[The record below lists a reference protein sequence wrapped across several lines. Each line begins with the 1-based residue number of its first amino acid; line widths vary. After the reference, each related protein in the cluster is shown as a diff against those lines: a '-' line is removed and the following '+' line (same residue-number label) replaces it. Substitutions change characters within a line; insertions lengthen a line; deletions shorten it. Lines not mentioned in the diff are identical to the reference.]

1 MTYYRKTDNAK
12 AQIVE
17 HSPVT
22 NSVYV
27 QFADEPLTEVLTI
40 LEFGAVKYAPENWRY
55 VDNARTRY
63 FDAAQRHIMAWW
75 QGEQTDSESGK
86 HHLAHA
92 VCCLMFLMWF
102 DLVGGINE

>member
-27 QFADEPLTEVLTI
+27 QFADEPPQIITWN
-40 LEFGAVKYAPENWRY
+40 EFIIRCRK
-55 VDNARTRY
+55 T
-63 FDAAQRHIMAWW
+63 
-75 QGEQTDSESGK
+75 TD
-86 HHLAHA
+86 
-92 VCCLMFLMWF
+92 FRRW
-102 DLVGGINE
+102 I

>member
-27 QFADEPLTEVLTI
+27 QFADEPPQIITWNESIEMVTLKLEVSS
-40 LEFGAVKYAPENWRY
+40 GN
-55 VDNARTRY
+55 
-63 FDAAQRHIMAWW
+63 
-75 QGEQTDSESGK
+75 EQ
-86 HHLAHA
+86 
-92 VCCLMFLMWF
+92 
-102 DLVGGINE
+102 